1 MATKASNLTTKQRKS
16 RDNLIPFK
24 PGQSGNPKGR
34 AKKGTAVADILRAVG
49 EAKYRA
55 VDKDGSSRDITKIQ
69 AVIERIYMAA
79 LAGDMAASKLILE
92 YEMGKPRQSV
102 EIEQRGRDVIIEINA
117 PDKPNDG

>member
-49 EAKYRA
+49 EAKHTA